1 MLSKSCTLSNYGNK
15 QFFEWIKLTDY
26 PLQRRPHE
34 QDTFCPIFNHRIGLI
49 CDSRNSI
56 FVQSTIWSCEEF
68 RAGLAAGC
76 NSATNSRILLNH
88 RTFNRIFV
96 PTLAHTQLFPFFGR
110 RSSRTLGYGRGG
122 TDIGNGNGYT
132 GCGERVSCESIC

>member
-49 CDSRNSI
+49 CDSGNSI

-68 RAGLAAGC
+68 RAGSLLVVIQRQTPGSFSITELLIGYLFLLWRTHNSFHSLADARPELWDTAVVGQ
-76 NSATNSRILLNH
+76 I
-88 RTFNRIFV
+88 
-96 PTLAHTQLFPFFGR
+96 
-110 RSSRTLGYGRGG
+110 
-122 TDIGNGNGYT
+122 
-132 GCGERVSCESIC
+132 